1 MSPLLVPFVAIAGTL
16 LAVSALLTV
25 IRVAKGPTILD
36 RMIASDVLFTILLLG
51 LGVVMVTDTGMR
63 TLPIMLAIAATA
75 FISTVAV
82 ARYVS
87 KQDRDPEKPGR
98 EERR

>member
-1 MSPLLVPFVAIAGTL
+1 VSPVLVPFVMVAAVL
-16 LAVSALLTV
+16 LLVSAVLAVV
-25 IRVAKGPTILD
+25 RVVRGPTILD

-51 LGVVMVTDTGMR
+51 LGVAMVTDPDLE

-87 KQDRDPEKPGR
+87 KQDRDPEKHPEEEGR
-98 EERR
+98 